1 MNKSAIIRHSIRKL
15 TKLYNSVFTKEISD
29 LGITMPQMM
38 VMREIFHERK
48 TIGQISKAIDLSYS
62 TVSGIID
69 RLERNG
75 MVQRERDQQDRR
87 VVWIEKTCKVDD
99 NSERITVFPE
109 TFYEEMMS
117 NISEEEVDSFI
128 RILQVLITHI
138 EKKAEEKQ

>member
-1 MNKSAIIRHSIRKL
+1 
-15 TKLYNSVFTKEISD
+15 
-29 LGITMPQMM
+29 
-38 VMREIFHERK
+38 

-75 MVQRERDQQDRR
+75 MVHRERDQQDRR
-87 VVWIEKTCKVDD
+87 VVWIEKTSKVDE
-99 NSERITVFPE
+99 NSDRITVFPE

-128 RILQVLITHI
+128 RTLQVLITYI